1 MATFVTQ
8 KSLPR
13 RTMLRGAGTALA
25 LPLLDAMVPALR
37 ADRLTAAAPV
47 RRLGFVMYPLG
58 VDEERWRPKGEGS
71 GYQLSDALAPLAAHR
86 NKFVVISGMSSD
98 PDRSKPGFHDRA
110 LASFM
115 TGVEPVKG
123 KVHVGISIDQ
133 LAAQTLG
140 KQTQFASLELAA
152 EKTTVGSAH
161 IGPVFRSATV
171 PLPFEHN
178 PRRVFEQLFG
188 DGGRIDPQEAARK
201 QTADRSTLDTVL
213 LRITQLKERLGA
225 ADRRKLDEY
234 VESIRDIERRIQ
246 VAMTK
251 PQADLPGATR
261 PSGVPDSWVEN
272 VKLMF
277 DLQALALQADLTRVW
292 TFLYAREASSM
303 NFPHLDIVM
312 GHHEISHH
320 NFEKDKLDALAKIN
334 VDQSR
339 LFAYFLSKLDSLKE
353 GNSTL
358 LDHSLI
364 LYGSNLSVPTS
375 HSQRDLPIILAGGAA
390 GRIAGGRYLKFPG
403 DTTPLTNLYLTMLDK
418 VGVPTEKFGDSTG
431 RLNRLEV

>member
-1 MATFVTQ
+1 
-8 KSLPR
+8 
-13 RTMLRGAGTALA
+13 
-25 LPLLDAMVPALR
+25 
-37 ADRLTAAAPV
+37 
-47 RRLGFVMYPLG
+47 
-58 VDEERWRPKGEGS
+58 
-71 GYQLSDALAPLAAHR
+71 
-86 NKFVVISGMSSD
+86 
-98 PDRSKPGFHDRA
+98 
-110 LASFM
+110 
-115 TGVEPVKG
+115 
-123 KVHVGISIDQ
+123 
-133 LAAQTLG
+133 LG
-140 KQTQFASLELAA
+140 KETQFASLELAG

-161 IGPVFRSATV
+161 VGPIFKNATV
-171 PLPFEHN
+171 PLPLEYN

-188 DGGRIDPQEAARK
+188 EGGRIDPEAVAAR
-201 QTADRSTLDTVL
+201 QSADRSSLDTVTE
-213 LRITQLKERLGA
+213 RITELKKQLA
-225 ADRRKLDEY
+225 AGDRRKLDEY

-246 VAMTK
+246 VALRK
-251 PQADLPGATR
+251 QPKDLPDTAR
-261 PSGVPDSWVEN
+261 PSGVPDSWAEN

-334 VDQSR
+334 IDQSR
-339 LFAYFLSKLDSLKE
+339 LFAYFLSKLDALKE

-390 GRIAGGRYLKFPG
+390 GRIAGGRYIKFPG

-431 RLNRLEV
+431 KLNRLEV

>member
-1 MATFVTQ
+1 MFVMQ
-8 KSLPR
+8 KHLPR
-13 RTMLRGAGTALA
+13 RTILRGGSTALA
-25 LPLLDAMVPALR
+25 LPLLDAMVPALKAER
-37 ADRLTAAAPV
+37 ITAAAPV

-58 VDEERWRPKGEGS
+58 VDQARWRPNVEGS
-71 GYQLSDALAPLAAHR
+71 GYQLSEALAPLGPHKK
-86 NKFVVISGMSSD
+86 KFVVISGLSSD

-115 TGVEPVKG
+115 TGVEPTKG
-123 KVHVGISIDQ
+123 KIHVGISIDQ

-140 KQTQFASLELAA
+140 KETQFASLELAA

-161 IGPVFRSATV
+161 VGPIFKSATV
-171 PLPFEHN
+171 PLPLEYN

-188 DGGRIDPQEAARK
+188 EGGRIDPQDAATRRA
-201 QTADRSTLDTVL
+201 ADRSSLDTVTD
-213 LRITQLKERLGA
+213 RIAELKRQLTAGDRL
-225 ADRRKLDEY
+225 KLDEY

-246 VAMTK
+246 VAMRK
-251 PQADLPGATR
+251 QPKDLPETTR
-261 PSGVPDSWVEN
+261 PAGVPDSWVEN

-277 DLQALALQADLTRVW
+277 DLQTLAVQADLTRVW

-303 NFPHLDIVM
+303 TFPHLDITM

-339 LFAYFLSKLDSLKE
+339 LFAYFLNKLDGLKE

-364 LYGSNLSVPTS
+364 LYGSNLSIPTS

-390 GRIAGGRYLKFPG
+390 GRIAGDRYIKFPG

-431 RLNRLEV
+431 KLNRLEV

>member
-1 MATFVTQ
+1 MFVTQ

-13 RTMLRGAGTALA
+13 RTILRGAGTALA
-25 LPLLDAMVPALR
+25 LPLLDAMVPALT
-37 ADRLTAAAPV
+37 AERLTAAAPV

-58 VDEERWRPKGEGS
+58 VDQDRWKPKGEGAD
-71 GYQLSDALAPLAAHR
+71 YQLSEALAPLAPHKK
-86 NKFVVISGMSSD
+86 KFVVMSGLSSD

-115 TGVEPVKG
+115 TGVEPAKG
-123 KVHVGISIDQ
+123 KIQVGISIDQ

-140 KQTQFASLELAA
+140 KETQFASLELAA

-161 IGPVFRSATV
+161 IGPVFKSATV
-171 PLPFEHN
+171 PLPFEYN

-188 DGGRIDPQEAARK
+188 DGGRIDPQAAAMRRN
-201 QTADRSTLDTVL
+201 ADRSSLDSVTA
-213 LRITQLKERLGA
+213 RIAELKSQLAA
-225 ADRRKLDEY
+225 ADQRKLDEY

-246 VAMTK
+246 VAMRK
-251 PQADLPGATR
+251 PAADLPSVAR
-261 PSGVPDSWVEN
+261 PSGVPDSWVDN

-277 DLQALALQADLTRVW
+277 DLQVLAVQADLTRVW
-292 TFLYAREASSM
+292 TFLYSREASSM
-303 NFPHLDIVM
+303 NFPHLNITM

-320 NFEKDKLDALAKIN
+320 NFEKEKLDALAKIN

-339 LFAYFLSKLDSLKE
+339 LFAYFLSKLDALKE
-353 GNSTL
+353 GASTL